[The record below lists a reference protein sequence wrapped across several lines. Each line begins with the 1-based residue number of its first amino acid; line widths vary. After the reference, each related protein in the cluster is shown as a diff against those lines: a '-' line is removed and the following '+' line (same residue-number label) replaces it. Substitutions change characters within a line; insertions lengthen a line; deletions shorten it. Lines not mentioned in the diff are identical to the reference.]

1 MNERERQR
9 EIEAIKVSPR
19 LFNALL
25 ASAPMHIEALVMV
38 YAGGVRDF
46 ADEHAPAAL
55 CDCGGSAR

>member
-38 YAGGVRDF
+38 YANGVRDF
-46 ADEHAPAAL
+46 ADEHAPSVCYA
-55 CDCGGSAR
+55 CGGDK